1 MKTETTTEIPAT
13 VPIAETVSTT
23 ATGSQ
28 EPKPPNEGPTQE
40 PTDTSATT
48 LPATFVS
55 PTTPKPSG
63 PESPSEAATKTGT
76 AAITSATTTE
86 AGPSEPARATSRRLR
101 TVIAPLAV
109 LALVIGVWYVITYAL
124 LTPARRFLMPPPQE
138 VITDGLLGPQAQ
150 EMWQA
155 LGRTA
160 SVAGVGLV
168 IAVVL
173 GIVWAVLMAQARWA
187 ETALFPYA
195 VVMQCIPILA
205 LVPLIGFWFGFGFV
219 SRVFVCVLIA
229 LFPIVSNTL
238 FGLKSVDKGLRE
250 VFALRTTSRW
260 TVLRKLEFP
269 AAMPAIFAGMRIS
282 AGLSV
287 VGAIVGDFFFKQGD
301 PGIGILLD
309 NYRSRLQAPQLFAA
323 ILLASALGVVVFVL
337 FGWLGRRIV
346 GAWYDDA
353 RN

>member
-1 MKTETTTEIPAT
+1 MRTETHTAPNISDAT
-13 VPIAETVSTT
+13 AEPGAHPPRAVEPTPHGGEDRSAPTSSAHS
-23 ATGSQ
+23 ATGTS
-28 EPKPPNEGPTQE
+28 
-40 PTDTSATT
+40 DTAR
-48 LPATFVS
+48 PA
-55 PTTPKPSG
+55 P
-63 PESPSEAATKTGT
+63 
-76 AAITSATTTE
+76 
-86 AGPSEPARATSRRLR
+86 RRLR

-109 LALVIGVWYVITYAL
+109 LALVIGVWYVISYAL
-124 LTPARRFLMPPPQE
+124 LTPARRFLMPPPQQ

-160 SVAGVGLV
+160 TVAGVGLV

-195 VVMQCIPILA
+195 VIMQCIPILA
-205 LVPLIGFWFGFGFV
+205 LVPLIGFWFGFGFI

-250 VFALRTTSRW
+250 LFALRTTSRW

-269 AAMPAIFAGMRIS
+269 AAMPAIFAGLRIS

-353 RN
+353 RH